1 MIADAPRPIFPPLDQ
16 TARRAARL
24 AAVQA
29 MYQMELTGLDAEVVA
44 QEFIDHRFSRNS
56 ELTACGVPDEALFG
70 DIVRGVPH
78 RQTEIDRAI
87 AACLTADWKL
97 SRIDSIL
104 RAILRAAAYELIARP
119 DIPAKV
125 IIDEYLDVT
134 HAFLDGD
141 EVGFVNAALDR
152 LARSKR
158 AGELGA
164 PPHDDEQLS

>member
-1 MIADAPRPIFPPLDQ
+1 M
-16 TARRAARL
+16 ARL

-29 MYQMELTGLDAEVVA
+29 MYQMELTGLDAETVA
-44 QEFIDHRFSRNS
+44 REFIEHRFS
-56 ELTACGVPDEALFG
+56 AQPDSPAPEEALFG
-70 DIVRGVPH
+70 DVVRGVPH

-87 AACLTADWKL
+87 AACLAADWKL

-125 IIDEYLDVT
+125 VIDEYLDVT
-134 HAFLDGD
+134 HAFFNGD

-152 LARSKR
+152 LAREKR
-158 AGELGA
+158 AGELGEVPNA
-164 PPHDDEQLS
+164 DDRPG